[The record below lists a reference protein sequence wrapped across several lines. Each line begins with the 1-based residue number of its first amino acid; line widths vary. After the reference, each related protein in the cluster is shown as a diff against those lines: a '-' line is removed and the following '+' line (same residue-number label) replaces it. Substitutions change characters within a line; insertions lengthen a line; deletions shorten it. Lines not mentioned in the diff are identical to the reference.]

1 MERLNPMNRLFFIL
15 LTALTLGGTAAA
27 QTVPPA
33 KPTGAAQSA
42 GVATPPADCHCE
54 AQQPLPDVL
63 AGVNGLKIT
72 GRDLSERVR
81 ARVTELQQ
89 QVVAARGRE
98 LNLQID
104 SMLLEAEARRRGVS
118 ATKVIEDEVVAKTA
132 EPTEAEAQAF
142 YKQNS
147 ARIRGEFKDAKE
159 EIVSYLR
166 YQRQQ
171 RLAAGLAER
180 LRAAAS
186 VKILDDKVT
195 PPATAAE
202 RARVFATV
210 NGREITSADIEESL
224 RPLVFN
230 VQEQVYAA
238 RMQDLDLKINDAL
251 LEQEAQK
258 RKITARALLD
268 AEVTSKL
275 TPVTEAEAQKFYEE
289 NKGRIN
295 GDFAQLKPHVVA
307 YLEEQARQ
315 KATMA
320 FALRLRQAA
329 SVRTFLA
336 APEPPVLKIAT
347 DDQPSKGDAAA
358 PVTIVEFTDYQ
369 CPSCAR
375 QQPVIERLMAEYGGR
390 VRLVVRDFPLEQHA
404 DAFKAAEA
412 AEAAREQGKYWEYAA
427 VLMQNQ
433 SELGA
438 DKLKEYAGRLGL
450 DRAKFDA
457 ALDSGRFA
465 DKVRRDLQDGFR
477 LGVSSTPSIFVNG
490 RRASERTY
498 ESLKASIEAALKT
511 ASDKNESDASGSR

>member
-1 MERLNPMNRLFFIL
+1 MNRLFLMF
-15 LTALTLGGTAAA
+15 LTAFALGATAAA
-27 QTVPPA
+27 QTAPPA
-33 KPTGAAQSA
+33 KHSGTAQSA
-42 GVATPPADCHCE
+42 GAADGTATLAPADCHCE
-54 AQQPLPDVL
+54 AQPLPEVL
-63 AGVNGLKIT
+63 ADINGVQIK

-81 ARVTELQQ
+81 ARASELQQ
-89 QVVAARGRE
+89 QVVAARARE
-98 LNLQID
+98 LDLQID
-104 SMLLEAEARRRGVS
+104 SLLLEAEAKRRGVS
-118 ATKVIEDEVVAKTA
+118 ATKVIEDEVVARTA
-132 EPTEAEAQAF
+132 DPTEADAQAF
-142 YKQNS
+142 YAQNS
-147 ARIRGEFKDAKE
+147 ARIQGAFKDVRE

-171 RLAAGLAER
+171 KLAAGLAGR

-186 VKILDDKVT
+186 VKILADKVT

-230 VQEQVYAA
+230 VQEQVYAL
-238 RMQDLDLKINDAL
+238 RMQDLELKINDAL
-251 LEQEAQK
+251 LEQEAKK
-258 RKITARALLD
+258 RKVTARALLD
-268 AEVTSKL
+268 AEVTSQLK
-275 TPVTEAEAQKFYEE
+275 PVTEDEAKKFYEE
-289 NKGRIN
+289 NKARIN
-295 GDFAQLKPHVVA
+295 GDFAQTKSLLISH
-307 YLEEQARQ
+307 LEEQARQ
-315 KATMA
+315 KATLS
-320 FALRLRQAA
+320 FARRLREAA
-329 SVRTFLA
+329 SVRTFLV
-336 APEPPVLKIAT
+336 APAPPVLKIAT

-375 QQPVIERLMAEYGGR
+375 QQPVLERLLAEYGGR

-412 AEAAREQGKYWEYAA
+412 AEAAREQGKYWEYVA

-438 DKLKEYAGRLGL
+438 AKLKEYARRLGL

-465 DKVRRDLQDGFR
+465 DKVRRDLQEGYR
-477 LGVSSTPSIFVNG
+477 LGVGSTPSIFVNG

-511 ASDKNESDASGSR
+511 ATDKSESEGAASR

>member
-1 MERLNPMNRLFFIL
+1 MNRLFSIL
-15 LTALTLGGTAAA
+15 LTAFALGGTAAA
-27 QTVPPA
+27 QTAPPIE
-33 KPTGAAQSA
+33 PSGAALSA
-42 GVATPPADCHCE
+42 SAASGAGAPAPADCHCE
-54 AQQPLPDVL
+54 AQQPLPEVFADIN
-63 AGVNGLKIT
+63 GVKIT
-72 GRDLSERVR
+72 GRDLSERAR
-81 ARVTELQQ
+81 ARVSELQR
-89 QVVAARGRE
+89 QVVAARARE

-104 SMLLEAEARRRGVS
+104 SMLLEAEAKRRGVS

-132 EPTEAEAQAF
+132 EPTEVEAQAF

-147 ARIRGEFKDAKE
+147 ARIQGEFKDAKE
-159 EIVSYLR
+159 EIISYLR

-171 RLAAGLAER
+171 QLAAGLAER

-195 PPATAAE
+195 PPATTAE

-230 VQEQVYAA
+230 VQEQVYAL

-251 LEQEAQK
+251 LEQEAQ
-258 RKITARALLD
+258 RKKVTARALLD

-275 TPVTEAEAQKFYEE
+275 APVTEAEAQKFYEE
-289 NKGRIN
+289 NKGRIS
-295 GDFAQLKPHVVA
+295 GDFAQLKPQVTS
-307 YLEEQARQ
+307 YMEEQSRQ
-315 KATMA
+315 KAALA
-320 FALRLRQAA
+320 FARRLREAA
-329 SVRTFLA
+329 TVRTYLV

-358 PVTIVEFTDYQ
+358 PVMIVEFTDYQ

-375 QQPVIERLMAEYGGR
+375 QHPVLERLLDEYGGR

-433 SELGA
+433 SELGVA
-438 DKLKEYAGRLGL
+438 KLKEYAVRLGL
-450 DRAKFDA
+450 DRAKFNA
-457 ALDSGRFA
+457 ALDSGRFG

-490 RRASERTY
+490 RRASDRTY
-498 ESLKASIEAALKT
+498 ESLKASIEAALNT
-511 ASDKNESDASGSR
+511 ASNKSESDAAASR

>member
-1 MERLNPMNRLFFIL
+1 MNRLLLIL
-15 LTALTLGGTAAA
+15 LTALALGGTAAA
-27 QTVPPA
+27 QTAPPA
-33 KPTGAAQSA
+33 KPSGAARSA
-42 GVATPPADCHCE
+42 STAGGVTPNAPADCHCE
-54 AQQPLPDVL
+54 TQHPLPDVL
-63 AGVNGLKIT
+63 AEINGMKIT
-72 GRDLSERVR
+72 SRDLSERVR
-81 ARVTELQQ
+81 TRVAELQQ
-89 QVVAARGRE
+89 QVVAARARE

-104 SMLLEAEARRRGVS
+104 SILLEAEAKRRGVS

-147 ARIRGEFKDAKE
+147 ARIQGEFAAAKE

-166 YQRQQ
+166 YQRQHQ
-171 RLAAGLAER
+171 QAAGLAER

-186 VKILDDKVT
+186 VKIFGDKVT
-195 PPATAAE
+195 PPTTAAE

-230 VQEQVYAA
+230 VQEQVYAL

-251 LEQEAQK
+251 LEQEAQR
-258 RKITARALLD
+258 RKVTARALLD
-268 AEVTSKL
+268 LEVTSKL
-275 TPVTEAEAQKFYEE
+275 APVTQEEAQKFYEE
-289 NKGRIN
+289 NKGRIH
-295 GDFAQLKPHVVA
+295 GDFAQLKPQIIS

-315 KATMA
+315 KATAA
-320 FALRLRQAA
+320 FARRLREAA
-329 SVRTFLA
+329 TVRTFLN
-336 APEPPVLKIAT
+336 APEPPVLKIAM

-375 QQPVIERLMAEYGGR
+375 QHPVLERLLGEYGGR
-390 VRLVVRDFPLEQHA
+390 VRLVVRDFPLEQHP

-412 AEAAREQGKYWEYAA
+412 AEAAREQGRYWEYAA

-433 SELGA
+433 SELGV
-438 DKLKEYAGRLGL
+438 DKLKEYARRLGL

-457 ALDSGRFA
+457 ALDSGRFG
-465 DKVRRDLQDGFR
+465 DMVRRDLQDGFR

-490 RRASERTY
+490 RRASGHTY
-498 ESLKASIEAALKT
+498 ESLQASIEAALKT
-511 ASDKNESDASGSR
+511 ASDKSESDAAASR

>member
-1 MERLNPMNRLFFIL
+1 MNRLFLIL
-15 LTALTLGGTAAA
+15 LTAFALGGTAAA
-27 QTVPPA
+27 QTAPPA
-33 KPTGAAQSA
+33 EPPGAARSASAPSGTGA
-42 GVATPPADCHCE
+42 PADCHCE
-54 AQQPLPDVL
+54 AQQPLPEVL
-63 AGVNGLKIT
+63 ADVNGVKIE
-72 GRDLSERVR
+72 GRDLNERVR
-81 ARVTELQQ
+81 ARVSELQQ
-89 QVVAARGRE
+89 QVVAARARE

-104 SMLLEAEARRRGVS
+104 SMLLEAEAKRRGVS

-147 ARIRGEFKDAKE
+147 ARIPGEFKDAKE

-171 RLAAGLAER
+171 QLAAGLSER

-186 VKILDDKVT
+186 VKILADKVT

-230 VQEQVYAA
+230 VQEQVYAV
-238 RMQDLDLKINDAL
+238 RMRDLDLKINDAL
-251 LEQEAQK
+251 LEQEAQ
-258 RKITARALLD
+258 RKKVTARALLD

-275 TPVTEAEAQKFYEE
+275 APVTEAEAQKFFEE
-289 NKGRIN
+289 NRGRIN
-295 GDFAQLKPHVVA
+295 GDFVQLKSQVVG

-315 KATMA
+315 KATLS
-320 FALRLRQAA
+320 FARRLREAA
-329 SVRTFLA
+329 TVRTFLV

-358 PVTIVEFTDYQ
+358 PVTIIEFTDYQ

-375 QQPVIERLMAEYGGR
+375 QQPVIERLLAEYGGR

-427 VLMQNQ
+427 VLMKNQ

-438 DKLKEYAGRLGL
+438 DKLKEYAGGLGL
-450 DRAKFDA
+450 DRVKFDA

-477 LGVSSTPSIFVNG
+477 LGVNSTPSIFVNG

-511 ASDKNESDASGSR
+511 AGDQAEGDASGSK

>member
-1 MERLNPMNRLFFIL
+1 MNRLFSIL
-15 LTALTLGGTAAA
+15 LTAFALGGTAAA
-27 QTVPPA
+27 QTAPPA
-33 KPTGAAQSA
+33 KPSGAPQSA
-42 GVATPPADCHCE
+42 GAVSGTGGAAPADCHCE
-54 AQQPLPDVL
+54 AQQPLPEVL
-63 AGVNGLKIT
+63 ADINGVKIT
-72 GRDLSERVR
+72 ARDLSERAR
-81 ARVTELQQ
+81 ARVSELQQ
-89 QVVAARGRE
+89 QVVSARARE

-104 SMLLEAEARRRGVS
+104 SMLLEAEAERRGVS
-118 ATKVIEDEVVAKTA
+118 ATKVIEDEVVARTP

-142 YKQNS
+142 YRQNS
-147 ARIRGEFKDAKE
+147 ARIQGEFKDAKE
-159 EIVSYLR
+159 EVISYLR

-171 RLAAGLAER
+171 QLAAGLAQR

-210 NGREITSADIEESL
+210 NGRDITSADIEESL

-230 VQEQVYAA
+230 VQEQVYAV
-238 RMQDLDLKINDAL
+238 RMQDLGLKINDAL
-251 LEQEAQK
+251 LGQEAQ
-258 RKITARALLD
+258 RKKVTARALLD

-275 TPVTEAEAQKFYEE
+275 APVTEAEAQKFYEE

-295 GDFAQLKPHVVA
+295 GDFAQLKSQVVT

-320 FALRLRQAA
+320 FARRLREAA
-329 SVRTFLA
+329 TVRTFLV

-358 PVTIVEFTDYQ
+358 PVTIVEFTDHQ

-375 QQPVIERLMAEYGGR
+375 QHPVIERLLDEYGGR

-427 VLMQNQ
+427 VLRQNQ
-433 SELGA
+433 SELGVA
-438 DKLKEYAGRLGL
+438 KLKEYAGRLRL
-450 DRAKFDA
+450 DRAKFDS

-465 DKVRRDLQDGFR
+465 DKVRRDLQDGIR
-477 LGVSSTPSIFVNG
+477 LGVSSTPSLFVNG

-511 ASDKNESDASGSR
+511 ASDKADNDAAGSK

>member
-1 MERLNPMNRLFFIL
+1 MLADIN
-15 LTALTLGGTAAA
+15 
-27 QTVPPA
+27 
-33 KPTGAAQSA
+33 
-42 GVATPPADCHCE
+42 GVR
-54 AQQPLPDVL
+54 
-63 AGVNGLKIT
+63 IT

-81 ARVTELQQ
+81 ARVNELQQ
-89 QVVAARGRE
+89 QVVAVRARE

-104 SMLLEAEARRRGVS
+104 SMLLEAEAKRLGVS

-132 EPTEAEAQAF
+132 EPTEAEVQAF
-142 YKQNS
+142 YTQNS
-147 ARIRGEFKDAKE
+147 ARIQGELKDAKE

-171 RLAAGLAER
+171 QLAAKLAER
-180 LRAAAS
+180 LRASAS
-186 VKILDDKVT
+186 VKILDNNVT
-195 PPATAAE
+195 PPASTAE

-230 VQEQVYAA
+230 VQAQVYAL
-238 RMQDLDLKINDAL
+238 RNQELDVKINDAL

-258 RKITARALLD
+258 RNVTARALLD

-275 TPVTEAEAQKFYEE
+275 TPVTEAEAQKFYDE
-289 NKGRIN
+289 NKERIN
-295 GDFAQLKPHVVA
+295 GDFAQLKSQVIS
-307 YLEEQARQ
+307 YLAEQARQ
-315 KATMA
+315 KATLA
-320 FALRLRQAA
+320 FAQRLRESATVQ
-329 SVRTFLA
+329 TFLV

-347 DDQPSKGDAAA
+347 DDQPSKGNAAA

-375 QQPVIERLMAEYGGR
+375 QHPVIERLLGEYGDR
-390 VRLVVRDFPLEQHA
+390 VRLVVRDFPLEQHG

-412 AEAAREQGKYWEYAA
+412 AEAAREQGKYWEYVA

-433 SELGA
+433 AELGA
-438 DKLKEYAGRLGL
+438 AKLKEYAGRLGL

-457 ALDSGRFA
+457 AFDSGRFA
-465 DKVRRDLQDGFR
+465 DKVRRDIHDGYR
-477 LGVSSTPSIFVNG
+477 LGVNATPSIFVNG
-490 RRASERTY
+490 RVSERTY

-511 ASDKNESDASGSR
+511 ASDKSERDAAARR